1 MKFPLRKMK
10 VSAMYIK
17 GTKAPLNRT
26 FDQVWQSCVRRKAN
40 GYGANVHGSHAKPRL
55 VYRYICEYN
64 GTVDK
69 KKHDSIYHRM

>member
-26 FDQVWQSCVRRKAN
+26 FDQVWQSCVRRPMAMGQTFMGHMLNPDLFTDTFAN
-40 GYGANVHGSHAKPRL
+40 TMEL
-55 VYRYICEYN
+55 
-64 GTVDK
+64 
-69 KKHDSIYHRM
+69 